1 MTDNETAWLLKNKI
15 VTDFR
20 GYPIGRVKTLWYDTA
35 KGPLVVIERKASQ
48 ATKQRWE
55 AIPLKSIHT
64 VSDEVRLKPPVFA
77 E

>member
-1 MTDNETAWLLKNKI
+1 MTEKETAWLLKDKI

-20 GYPIGRVKTLWYDTA
+20 GYPIGRVKKLWYDSS
-35 KGPLVVIERKASQ
+35 KGPLVVIERNKPLDK
-48 ATKQRWE
+48 TRWE

-64 VSDEVRLKPPVFA
+64 VSEEVRLKPPVFA

>member
-1 MTDNETAWLLKNKI
+1 MTDKETAWLLKDKI

-20 GYPIGRVKTLWYDTA
+20 GYPIGRVKKLWYDTA
-35 KGPLVVIERKASQ
+35 KGPLVVVERKNSEK
-48 ATKQRWE
+48 TSPRWE
-55 AIPLKSIHT
+55 AIPLQSIHT

>member
-1 MTDNETAWLLKNKI
+1 MTDKETKWLLKDKI

-20 GYPIGRVKTLWYDTA
+20 GYPIGRVKQLWYDTT
-35 KGPLVVIERKASQ
+35 KGPLVVVERKNAQ
-48 ATKQRWE
+48 ATTPRWE

-64 VSDEVRLKPPVFA
+64 VSDEVRLKPPVLA